1 MKMVSHGLKAGLF
14 GAAFTAISVFG
25 SAGARAEGSAPAD
38 TVYLNGTIYTADNKD
53 SVAGALAVREGRIVF
68 VGSGGDAKP
77 HIGPQTKVID
87 LGGRMA
93 MPGLIDGHMHPLGG
107 GKSLTGCNLAYAA
120 LTLEQT
126 LAAIQACLDQET
138 KAGDDDFL
146 IVNNWF
152 RQKMLPAGT
161 DMAHGELDKL
171 KTKRPILVINFDY
184 HSKLAN
190 SRALSLAKVSKDTP
204 DPKDGKIVRDAAG
217 EPTGMLEDGGD
228 ALVMAAMPKLS
239 PEQEAEQNLAFG
251 RTALDALRK
260 GGITSF
266 LEAAAEPGEMNA
278 WATLQKRGE
287 LTARAHLAP
296 KIATD
301 TDQTA
306 EALVKT
312 VSDYAARFDQGPLRP
327 EPGITLRN
335 AKIFM
340 DGVIQAPAQTGY
352 TLAPYFVNKGNA
364 DKPDWQPGTVSGSLY
379 VAPDRLSPLL
389 IGLAEA
395 GIDPHLHTD
404 GDGAVHVT
412 LNAIEAMRAKVPG
425 KDIRPALAH
434 NEMVDPADLPRFAKL
449 GAIPVLSFQWG
460 AASPDQ
466 VASIKEQ
473 AGPKRLPFVEP
484 YGQIYKAGARVAFGS
499 DWPVDPLNEW
509 YAFQIAV
516 TRSDPSNPGRLNA
529 DPGLTIGQALRAAT
543 IDAAYELHQDEVTG
557 SLEPGKFADL
567 IVLDRNPLKIAPE
580 EVSKTKVLLTVVGG
594 KEVHRAEEFK

>member
-1 MKMVSHGLKAGLF
+1 MFSHSLKAGLR
-14 GAAFTAISVFG
+14 GATIVAISALAVTAAAAQTG
-25 SAGARAEGSAPAD
+25 TPAD
-38 TVYLNGTIYTADNKD
+38 TVYLNGTIYTADSKD
-53 SVAGALAVREGRIVF
+53 SVAQALAVREGRIVF
-68 VGSGGDAKP
+68 VGASADAKP
-77 HIGPQTKVID
+77 HIGARTKVVD

-107 GKSLTGCNLAYAA
+107 GKSLTGCNLGYAA
-120 LTLEQT
+120 LTLDQT
-126 LAAIQACLDQET
+126 LAAIQACLDQEA
-138 KAGDDDFL
+138 KAGNDDFL
-146 IVNNWF
+146 VVNNWF

-161 DMAHGELDKL
+161 DMARGDLDRL
-171 KTKRPILVINFDY
+171 KTKRPIVVINFDY

-190 SRALSLAKVSKDTP
+190 SRALALAKITRDTP

-228 ALVMAAMPKLS
+228 AAVIAAMPKLS
-239 PEQEAEQNLAFG
+239 PEQEAEQNLRYG
-251 RTALDALRK
+251 RTALEALRK

-266 LEAAAEPGEMNA
+266 LEAAAEPGEMKA
-278 WATLQKRGE
+278 WASLQKQGE

-296 KIATD
+296 KIPTD
-301 TDQTA
+301 TDQSA

-312 VSDYAARFDQGPLRP
+312 VRDYAARFDQGPLRP

-352 TLAPYFVNKGNA
+352 VLAPYFVNKGSA
-364 DKPDWQPGTVSGSLY
+364 DKPDWQPGTERGALY
-379 VAPDRLSPLL
+379 VQPDRLTPLL

-404 GDGAVHVT
+404 GDGAVNVT
-412 LNAIEAMRAKVPG
+412 LDAIEAMRAKVPG

-434 NEMVDPADLPRFAKL
+434 NEMVDPADMPRFAKL

-466 VASIKEQ
+466 VAAIKEQ

-484 YGQIYKAGARVAFGS
+484 YGQIFKAGARVAYGS

-516 TRSDPSNPGRLNA
+516 TRSDPANPGRLNA

-543 IDAAYELHQDEVTG
+543 IDAAYELHQDDVTG

-580 EVSKTKVLLTVVGG
+580 EVSGTKVLLTVVGG
-594 KEVHRAEEFK
+594 KEVYRAEAFK

>member
-1 MKMVSHGLKAGLF
+1 MISHSLKAGLF
-14 GAAFTAISVFG
+14 CMAFTAISALG
-25 SAGARAEGSAPAD
+25 SAGTNAQESGPAD
-38 TVYLNGTIYTADNKD
+38 TVYLNGPIYTADSKD
-53 SVAGALAVREGRIVF
+53 SMAEALAVREGRIVF
-68 VGSGGDAKP
+68 VGTGADAKP
-77 HIGPQTKVID
+77 HIGPKTKVVD

-107 GKSLTGCNLAYAA
+107 GKSLTGCNLNYAA
-120 LTLEQT
+120 LTLDQT
-126 LAAIQACLDQET
+126 LAAIQACLDVEPN
-138 KAGDDDFL
+138 ASADAFL

-161 DMAHGELDKL
+161 DMARGELDKL

-190 SRALSLAKVSKDTP
+190 SRALALAGVTRDTP
-204 DPKDGKIVRDAAG
+204 DPKDGKIVRDTAG

-251 RTALDALRK
+251 RTALEALRK

-266 LEAAAEPGEMNA
+266 LEAAADEGEMTA

-296 KIATD
+296 KLATD
-301 TDQTA
+301 TDQSADAHVQRVRT
-306 EALVKT
+306 L
-312 VSDYAARFDQGPLRP
+312 AARFDQGPLQA
-327 EPGITLRN
+327 EPRITLRN

-352 TLAPYFVNKGNA
+352 TLAPYFVNKGSV
-364 DKPDWQPGTVSGSLY
+364 DKPDWQPGTERGALY
-379 VAPDRLSPLL
+379 VQPDRLTPLL

-412 LNAIEAMRAKVPG
+412 LDAIEAMRAKVPG

-466 VASIKEQ
+466 VAAIKEQ

-484 YGQIYKAGARVAFGS
+484 YGQIFKAGARVAFGS

-516 TRSDPSNPGRLNA
+516 TRSDPSNPGKLNA
-529 DPGLTIGQALRAAT
+529 DPGLSIGEALRAAT
-543 IDAAYELHQDEVTG
+543 IHAAYELHQDEVTG

-567 IVLDRNPLKIAPE
+567 IVLDRNPLKIPVE
-580 EVSKTKVLLTVVGG
+580 EVSKTEVLLTVVGG
-594 KEVHRAEEFK
+594 KEVYRAEGFK